1 MYVVDSVGRITYPSS
16 YTNDLWG
23 GQTLKKGD
31 KNDYVKT
38 LQSWL
43 YKAGFNPGGVDGVYG
58 ENTEKAVKEFQKKA
72 GITADGIAGKQ
83 TYQAL
88 QKYVRTQTTVS
99 RSNSSGSDDHWT
111 GQTLKEGDRGQAVKH
126 LQMKLQRLG
135 YDVGAVDGIYGKQ
148 TAEAVKSFQKAH
160 RLTADGLA
168 GKSTYHAIEQTLQQK
183 IYYNQKTIIEN
194 KYKALEAKVHAK
206 DSTWG
211 EVAKS
216 LKEIAKLGF
225 DFIIGDDIKTLL
237 DPNAD
242 TIDKVI
248 AALSF
253 IPGGK
258 VVNGGVELGNTGEKL
273 LLKMDLQFFSE
284 VNSFGKITGKYS
296 DLEQLAKNTSPSEL
310 MKYLEKQGWEKEVQ
324 PGGSKSGPATI
335 FTDYNTGIVVRIH
348 ANPGEGKPYF
358 RVQNKA
364 GNYLD
369 KNGNFPSNAT
379 RKELRDLT
387 HFYFGE

>member
-16 YTNDLWG
+16 YTNDLWS

-43 YKAGFNPGGVDGVYG
+43 YKAGFNPGGIDGVYG
-58 ENTEKAVKEFQKKA
+58 ENTEKAVKEFQKKI

-88 QKYVRTQTTVS
+88 QKYIRTETTAS
-99 RSNSSGSDDHWT
+99 QSNSSNTNEQWT
-111 GQTLKEGDRGQAVKH
+111 GQTLREGSHGQAVKD
-126 LQMKLQRLG
+126 LQIKLQRLG
-135 YDVGAVDGIYGKQ
+135 YNVGTIDGVYGRQ
-148 TAEAVKSFQKAH
+148 TTEAVRSFQKAH
-160 RLTADGLA
+160 GLTADGLA
-168 GKSTYHAIEQTLQQK
+168 GKSTYHAIEHAMQQK
-183 IYYNQKTIIEN
+183 VYYNQKTIIEN
-194 KYKALEAKVHAK
+194 KYKALEAKVHSK

-211 EVAKS
+211 EVEKS

-253 IPGGK
+253 IPTGKLLNGVIKLSKVGGK
-258 VVNGGVELGNTGEKL
+258 IAVKVDPKILAVGKEVILPKVDTFEQARNIALEIIGDLGPNSKPVIGRLKTSKGYGKVIGRMSADEKVRWRLDYDPKKGMHINVEDYRNGKEQAIKVCIPFKGDEKTFES
-273 LLKMDLQFFSE
+273 LLKHL
-284 VNSFGKITGKYS
+284 
-296 DLEQLAKNTSPSEL
+296 
-310 MKYLEKQGWEKEVQ
+310 
-324 PGGSKSGPATI
+324 
-335 FTDYNTGIVVRIH
+335 
-348 ANPGEGKPYF
+348 
-358 RVQNKA
+358 NK
-364 GNYLD
+364 
-369 KNGNFPSNAT
+369 
-379 RKELRDLT
+379 
-387 HFYFGE
+387 